1 MPLKTKLLLT
11 LLIIFTLFA
20 SLNYAIHHFIILPGF
35 KALEVSEATKDMER
49 CIKAIR
55 EEIHHVDTLCHD
67 WAAWD
72 DLYDFTASPSPDFV
86 ERNLNPDTMVNNRLS
101 LACISDIP
109 GNVLF
114 GEQWDFSKMEQ
125 TVLTSLPE
133 YLLSGVNSLVFDS
146 PDKEDLSGVKVS
158 GIGNSDR
165 GPMLI
170 SFRPII
176 TTGNQGPVRGV
187 LVMGRLLDPAFIKHL
202 VEQVEVDFSILAM
215 EGGGL
220 TREEGEI
227 ARTLDPDAF
236 RILEKGE
243 GNPLLIYSR
252 LPDIG
257 GGQGFLIRAEIPRQI
272 LAKGKSTFAYSL
284 TLMSVVGLFMAFLVV
299 LIVRKVV
306 VSPIMDLTDHV
317 LGVAKTGDLSAR
329 ITLPQNDEIGTL
341 GREVDRMLEQM
352 EGQAAELAGVNA
364 MLKTDIEKRKRAERQ
379 LRESE
384 ERFRILHEASSG
396 GIAIHDKDCIID
408 ANQAFSDITG
418 YPPGE
423 VIGLA
428 GYKLIAPAWH
438 ETVRSKFASDSEIPY
453 YVDGI
458 RKDGSI
464 YPLELQGKPFPYKG
478 RILRVVEFRD
488 ITFRQEMEQKLK
500 SALEELSTIVENS
513 QVGIMLL
520 KGGRIFYK
528 GNQRLA
534 DILGYDTPEKMVG
547 LNMKDLHLSE
557 ERFIEF
563 GEKYFERL
571 VHGEQIQVE
580 YQLRKRDGF
589 PVWCTLSGKA
599 IDSSSPPDLSK
610 GVVWMVDDITEKRQ
624 YQEKL
629 KQVAT
634 TDYLT
639 GLCNRR
645 HFMALGKI
653 ELERQKRY
661 SHAGLSLIMLDL
673 DHFKVINDTHGHE
686 IGDLVLKTFA
696 YMGQKALRDA
706 DVFARV
712 GGEEFVIL
720 LPETDLMGAFA
731 IAERFRQACER
742 SSVTLDKGGIS
753 FTVSLGVATWNSS
766 IKEIEELMKHA
777 DLALYRAKKKGRNRV
792 ECYKKSR

>member
-1 MPLKTKLLLT
+1 MLLKTKV
-11 LLIIFTLFA
+11 LLILVLVFFLFA
-20 SLNYAIHHFIILPGF
+20 SLNYGIHRFIILPGF
-35 KALEVSEATKDMER
+35 KTLEISEAKKDMER
-49 CIKAIR
+49 CIKVIR
-55 EEIHHVDTLCHD
+55 EETYHVDTLCHD

-72 DLYDFTASPSPDFV
+72 NLYDFTASPSPGFV
-86 ERNLNPDTMVNNRLS
+86 ERNLNPDTMVNNRLN
-101 LACISDIP
+101 LICITDIP

-114 GEQWDFSKMEQ
+114 CERWDLSKKEK

-133 YLLSGVNSLVFDS
+133 HLLSGVHPLASDF
-146 PDKEDLSGVKVS
+146 PDQEDLSLVKVT
-158 GIGNSDR
+158 GISNSDR

-187 LVMGRLLDPAFIKHL
+187 LVLGRFLDTMSIKHL
-202 VEQVEVDFSILAM
+202 AEQVEVDFSIFAM
-215 EGGGL
+215 AGSGL
-220 TREEGEI
+220 TREEEEI
-227 ARTLDPDAF
+227 SRTLAPDAVH
-236 RILEKGE
+236 ILEAGE
-243 GNPLLIYSR
+243 GDPLLIYSR

-257 GGQGFLIRAEIPRQI
+257 DGQGFLIRAAVPRQI
-272 LAKGKSTFAYSL
+272 LAKGKSTFTYSL
-284 TLMSVVGLFMAFLVV
+284 TLISVLGLFMAFLVII
-299 LIVRKVV
+299 LVRKVV
-306 VSPIMDLTDHV
+306 LSPIMALTDHV
-317 LGVAKTGDLSAR
+317 LTVAGTGDLSAR
-329 ITLPQNDEIGTL
+329 IAIPQNDEIGTL
-341 GREVDRMLEQM
+341 AREVDRMVEQM
-352 EGQAAELAGVNA
+352 EGQTAELAGVNA
-364 MLKTDIEKRKRAERQ
+364 TLKTDIEKRKRAERE

-408 ANQAFSDITG
+408 ANQAFSNMTG
-418 YPPGE
+418 YPPRE

-438 ETVRSKFASDSEIPY
+438 DTVRSKFASDSETPY
-453 YVDGI
+453 SVEGI
-458 RKDGSI
+458 RKDGSL
-464 YPLELQGKPFPYKG
+464 YPLELQGKAIPYKG

-488 ITFRQEMEQKLK
+488 ITFRQEMEHKLK
-500 SALEELSTIVENS
+500 SALEELSTIVEYS
-513 QVGIMLL
+513 QVGIMFL
-520 KGGRIFYK
+520 KGGRLLYK

-534 DILGYDTPEKMVG
+534 DILGYDTPEEMVG
-547 LNMKDLHLSE
+547 LNMKALHLTE

-563 GEKYFERL
+563 GEKYFNRL

-580 YQLRKRDGF
+580 YQLRKKDGSS
-589 PVWCTLSGKA
+589 VWCTLSGKA

-624 YQEKL
+624 YQETL
-629 KQVAT
+629 QQVAT

-645 HFMALGKI
+645 HFMTLGKI

-661 SHAGLSLIMLDL
+661 AHGGLSLIMLDL

-696 YMGQKALRDA
+696 YMGQKALRDV
-706 DVFARV
+706 DIFARV
-712 GGEEFVIL
+712 GGEEFIIL
-720 LPETDLMGAFA
+720 LPETDPMGAFA

-742 SSVTLDKGGIS
+742 SSVTLDKGEIS

-766 IKEIEELMKHA
+766 DNGIEALMKHA
-777 DLALYRAKKKGRNRV
+777 DQALYRAKKKGRNRV
-792 ECYKKSR
+792 ECYKKN

>member
-1 MPLKTKLLLT
+1 MPLKTKVVLILLLV
-11 LLIIFTLFA
+11 FSLFA
-20 SLNYAIHHFIILPGF
+20 SLNYGIHHLIILPGF

-55 EEIHHVDTLCHD
+55 EEIHHVDILCHD

-72 DLYDFTASPSPDFV
+72 DLYDFTASPSPGFV

-101 LACISDIP
+101 LACIIDIS
-109 GNVLF
+109 GKFNF
-114 GEQWDFSKMEQ
+114 CEAWDLSQLDK
-125 TVLTSLPE
+125 TVLTALPE
-133 YLLSGVNSLVFDS
+133 GLLSLTNAFASS
-146 PDKEDLSGVKVS
+146 SWKKEDLSGVKIT
-158 GIGNSDR
+158 GLYNSDR

-170 SFRPII
+170 SLRPI
-176 TTGNQGPVRGV
+176 TTSRNLGPVRGV
-187 LVMGRLLDPAFIKHL
+187 LIMGRLLDPVSIGLLA
-202 VEQVEVDFSILAM
+202 EQVEMDFSIRAM
-215 EGGGL
+215 EGDGL
-220 TREEGEI
+220 TREEKEI
-227 ARTLDPDAF
+227 SRTLEPDAF
-236 RILEKGE
+236 RTVGRGE
-243 GNPLLIYSR
+243 GEPLLIYSR

-272 LAKGKSTFAYSL
+272 LAKGRSTFFYSL
-284 TLMSVVGLFMAFLVV
+284 TLISIVGLFMAFLVV
-299 LIVRKVV
+299 FIVRKVV
-306 VSPIMDLTDHV
+306 VSPIMVLTDHV
-317 LGVAKTGDLSAR
+317 LGVAKTGDLSTR
-329 ITLPQNDEIGTL
+329 IRFSQNDEIGTL

-352 EGQAAELAGVNA
+352 EGQAAELAGVNVT
-364 MLKTDIEKRKRAERQ
+364 LKTDIEKRKRAERE

-396 GIAIHDKDCIID
+396 GIAIHDKKCIID
-408 ANQAFSDITG
+408 SNQAFSDMTG
-418 YPPGE
+418 YEPRE
-423 VIGLA
+423 LIGMS
-428 GYKLIAPAWH
+428 GYELIAPAWH
-438 ETVRSKFASDSEIPY
+438 DSVRSKFASDYENPY
-453 YVDGI
+453 CVEGI
-458 RKDGSI
+458 RKDGST
-464 YPLELQGKPFPYKG
+464 YPLELQGKAIPHKG
-478 RILRVVEFRD
+478 RMLRVVEFRD

-513 QVGIMLL
+513 SVGIMFL
-520 KGGRIFYK
+520 KGGRILYK

-534 DILGYDTPEKMVG
+534 DILGYDTPEEMVG
-547 LNMKDLHLSE
+547 LSMTALHLSE
-557 ERFIEF
+557 ERFNEY
-563 GEKYFERL
+563 GEKYFNRL

-580 YQLRKRDGF
+580 YQLRRRDGF

-599 IDSSSPPDLSK
+599 IDSATPPDLSK
-610 GVVWMVDDITEKRQ
+610 GVVWMVDDITEKRL

-653 ELERQKRY
+653 EIERQKRY
-661 SHAGLSLIMLDL
+661 SPAGLSLIMLDL
-673 DHFKVINDTHGHE
+673 DHFKIINDTHGHE

-696 YMGQKALRDA
+696 YMGRKALRDA

-777 DLALYRAKKKGRNRV
+777 DQALYRAKKNGRNRV
-792 ECYKKSR
+792 ECYKKNR

>member
-1 MPLKTKLLLT
+1 MPLKTKVLLILLLV
-11 LLIIFTLFA
+11 FFLFA
-20 SLNYAIHHFIILPGF
+20 SLNYGIHRFIILPGF
-35 KALEVSEATKDMER
+35 KALEVSEAKKDMER
-49 CIKAIR
+49 CVKAIR
-55 EEIHHVDTLCHD
+55 EEIHHVDILCHD

-72 DLYDFTASPSPDFV
+72 ALYDFTASPSPSFPNK
-86 ERNLNPDTMVNNRLS
+86 NLHQDTMVNNRLS
-101 LACISDIP
+101 LACIIDIS
-109 GNVLF
+109 GQLTF
-114 GEQWDFSKMEQ
+114 CEAWDLSQRDK

-133 YLLSGVNSLVFDS
+133 RLLSLVKTFAS
-146 PDKEDLSGVKVS
+146 SSWSKADLARVKIT
-158 GIGNSDR
+158 GLYNSDR

-170 SFRPII
+170 SLRLI
-176 TTGNQGPVRGV
+176 TTSRNRGPVRGV
-187 LVMGRLLDPAFIKHL
+187 LILGRLLDRTFMAQL
-202 VEQVEVDFSILAM
+202 AEQVDLDFSVLAM
-215 EGGGL
+215 EGDGL
-220 TREEGEI
+220 IREEMEI
-227 ARTLDPDAF
+227 SRTLETETF
-236 RILEKGE
+236 RTVGKGKNE
-243 GNPLLIYSR
+243 PLLIYSR
-252 LPDIG
+252 MPDIG
-257 GGQGFLIRAEIPRQI
+257 GGQGFLIRAEIPRYI
-272 LAKGKSTFAYSL
+272 LAKGRSTFFYSL
-284 TLMSVVGLFMAFLVV
+284 TLISVVGLFMAFLVV
-299 LIVRKVV
+299 LLVRKVV
-306 VSPIMDLTDHV
+306 VSPIMVLTDHV
-317 LGVAKTGDLSAR
+317 LGVAQTGDLSAR

-364 MLKTDIEKRKRAERQ
+364 MLKTDIEKRTRAERE

-396 GIAIHDKDCIID
+396 GIAIHDKKCIID
-408 ANQAFSDITG
+408 ANQAFSDMTG
-418 YPPGE
+418 YEPRE
-423 VIGLA
+423 LIGMS
-428 GYKLIAPAWH
+428 GYELIAPAWH
-438 ETVRSKFASDSEIPY
+438 DTVRSKFASDYENPY
-453 YVDGI
+453 SVEGI

-464 YPLELQGKPFPYKG
+464 YPLELQGKAIPHKG
-478 RILRVVEFRD
+478 RMLRVVEFRD
-488 ITFRQEMEQKLK
+488 ITFRQEMEQKLM
-500 SALEELSTIVENS
+500 SALGELKAIVENS
-513 QVGIMLL
+513 PVGIMFL
-520 KGGRIFYK
+520 KGGRTLYR

-534 DILGYDTPEKMVG
+534 DILGYDTPEEMVG
-547 LNMKDLHLSE
+547 LSMTALHLSE

-563 GEKYFERL
+563 GEKYFNRL

-580 YQLRKRDGF
+580 FQLRRKDGF

-599 IDSSSPPDLSK
+599 VDSSSPPELPK
-610 GVVWMVDDITEKRQ
+610 GVVWMVDDITEKRL

-661 SHAGLSLIMLDL
+661 AHAGLSLIMLDL

-766 IKEIEELMKHA
+766 INGIEELMNHA
-777 DLALYRAKKKGRNRV
+777 DQALYRAKKKGRNRV
-792 ECYKKSR
+792 ECYKKM